1 MYTTLLG
8 DLYAAGARNLL
19 FLSVPPVER
28 APLTLNKDDGGY
40 AVENEG
46 RVILEWN
53 RRLANMTKAFGTA
66 HKDAALFVHDTW
78 SVYDRVIKSPAAFK
92 QTRGLRNTTGFCAAY
107 AG

>member
-1 MYTTLLG
+1 VYAALLG
-8 DLYAAGARNLL
+8 NLYAAGARNLL

-28 APLTLNKDDGGY
+28 APLTLSKDDGGY

-46 RVILEWN
+46 RVIMDWN
-53 RRLANMTKAFGTA
+53 RRLKDLTSAFGTA
-66 HKDAALFVHDTW
+66 HGDANLFVHDTW
-78 SVYDRVIKSPAAFK
+78 STYDRVLKDPAAFE

>member
-1 MYTTLLG
+1 VYTKLLD

-28 APLTLNKDDGGY
+28 APLTLSKDDGGY

-46 RVILEWN
+46 RVVREWN
-53 RRLANMTKAFGTA
+53 SRLKNLTSAFGTA
-66 HKDAALFVHDTW
+66 HKEANLFVHDTW
-78 SVYDRVIKSPAAFK
+78 STYDRVLKNPAAFE

-107 AG
+107 TG